1 MINSE
6 IYSVVMPKYARIYFT
21 INNTGKLVIHCAP
34 SFTPGQLP
42 EGVSEGQKP
51 PKGSKFFDYTK
62 TVIFTLEP
70 EDVFKIV
77 DMFKKKNAADSVTL
91 FRNTNAF
98 SKTLKFE
105 WKINMDKG
113 TIGYSVLKIN
123 SNDRIKNEN
132 IEFNIP
138 LKVEVFGNIVKV
150 LQSYSNMYV
159 GIKQN
164 IIDLENNNIKT
175 LSDKLNVLNKKI
187 NQINNKLDSLIKE
200 NANT

>member
-1 MINSE
+1 MINTE

-34 SFTPGQLP
+34 SFTPGSLP
-42 EGVSEGQKP
+42 EGISEGSKP
-51 PKGSKFFDYTK
+51 PKGSKFFDYSK

-70 EDVFKIV
+70 EDVFKVI
-77 DMFKKKNAADSVTL
+77 DMYNRKNAADSVNI
-91 FRNTNAF
+91 FRNTNMF

-105 WKINMDKG
+105 WKINLDKG

-123 SNDRIKNEN
+123 SKDINDN
-132 IEFNIP
+132 IIDFNIP
-138 LKVEVFGNIVKV
+138 LKIETFGNIAKV
-150 LQSYSNMYV
+150 LQSYAYMYV

-164 IIDLENNNIKT
+164 IMDLENNEIKI

-187 NQINNKLDSLIKE
+187 NQINNKLDNLIKQ
-200 NANT
+200 